1 MHEQNIY
8 KQTAKMLLF
17 IVASILL
24 CRFTEGYFV
33 PVLVFIGVI
42 CAFSSKLG
50 WALVFFVLIPFFVI
64 LNSGVMPKASPVVG
78 VSLRIGPLLIG
89 LVLAILGAS
98 REGRHRLPFVG
109 IIPFMLAA
117 LISSVDGWMPYV
129 SYLKWINFVVFLF
142 GIWFGT
148 QNLQHRPADVF
159 LLRSFFL
166 AMAVV
171 IVFGSI
177 LLIPFPSISYATS
190 LMYVLR
196 DGGEALAEEVF
207 REMRLDGLK
216 TLFCGI
222 TNHSQ
227 ALGGLLVGLFPLVL
241 CDMLFV
247 ERRFCALHVGLIVT
261 MLPLI
266 YMTRS
271 RMALVSFVGSL
282 LLVTFYTA
290 RRVQMSAML
299 RRKLGHGLAVGLT
312 LLIIAAIGMQIQS
325 GVMSHWVR
333 KTDSTEV
340 DRRSLGEALTS
351 SRMGLMEYGLWE
363 FRRSP
368 LIGSGFQVAEY
379 TRDRLEG
386 QKGLIISAS
395 IEKGVLPVMVLGETG
410 ILGAVCFLFF
420 LFSFY
425 YTCSQRRYFVT
436 ITMFSILLVSNL
448 GEATFFSPGGGG
460 GIGWMICVVGG
471 FTLDTLLL
479 FRRSIE
485 AQGAE
490 MGIQMAAPAWEEVED
505 RSGRR
510 RVVESE
516 RHVRRYGMKKGV

>member
-8 KQTAKMLLF
+8 KQTAKMLVF
-17 IVASILL
+17 TVASILL
-24 CRFTEGYFV
+24 CRFSAGYLTPVFV
-33 PVLVFIGVI
+33 LAGVL
-42 CAFSSKLG
+42 CAFLNHLG
-50 WALVFFVLIPFFVI
+50 WALVFFVLMPFFVI
-64 LNSGVMPKASPVVG
+64 LNPGVLPKDNFVVG
-78 VSLRIGPLLIG
+78 ISLRMGPLLIG
-89 LVLAILGAS
+89 LVLAISAAS

-117 LISSVDGWMPYV
+117 LISSVDGWVPYV

-148 QNLQHRPADVF
+148 QNLQHRPEDVF

-166 AMAVV
+166 ALAVLLA
-171 IVFGSI
+171 FGSI
-177 LLIPFPSISYATS
+177 FVMPFPSISYATS
-190 LMYVLR
+190 LGYALKE
-196 DGGEALAEEVF
+196 GGAAFAEDVF
-207 REMRLDGLK
+207 REMRLDGIK

-227 ALGGLLVGLFPLVL
+227 ALGGLLVCTFPWVL

-247 ERRFCALHVGLIVT
+247 ERRFCFLHLALIVA

-271 RMALVSFVGSL
+271 RMALMSFVGSL
-282 LLVTFYTA
+282 LFVTFYTA
-290 RRVQMSAML
+290 RRVKMTETL
-299 RRKLGHGLAVGLT
+299 RRKLGHGMLMGMAI
-312 LLIIAAIGMQIQS
+312 LIIAAIGMQIQS
-325 GVMSHWVR
+325 GVMSRWLR
-333 KTDSTEV
+333 KTDRGEV

-351 SRMGLMEYGLWE
+351 SRMGLMEYSLWE

-368 LIGSGFQVAEY
+368 FIGSGFQVAEY
-379 TRDRLEG
+379 TQDSVRG
-386 QKGLIISAS
+386 KGLVLSAS

-410 ILGAVCFLFF
+410 LLGAGCFLLF

-436 ITMFSILLVSNL
+436 ITMFTVFLVTNL

-460 GIGWMICVVGG
+460 GIAWMICVVGG
-471 FTLDTLLL
+471 FTIDTLLL
-479 FRRSIE
+479 FRRNIE
-485 AQGAE
+485 AQWAE

-510 RVVESE
+510 RVVESRRE
-516 RHVRRYGMKKGV
+516 VRRYGVKERA